1 MKRSKSSP
9 ISRASKRTDISKPIL
24 NREIQDRIGANLR
37 AMHDDILKE
46 GVPDRF
52 LELLAKLDQPRK
64 SRTGR

>member
-9 ISRASKRTDISKPIL
+9 ISRPSKRTDISKPIL